1 MWLCQIAK
9 HEYYAWTKKQKRYA
23 NKLDENHADQ
33 GEDLLNG
40 IINQENGQ
48 IIRKILH
55 DLQEPYKEVFMLRVM
70 GEVSYRDIG
79 QLFSK
84 SESWARVTYYRAKKT
99 MNNTNLLK
107 TGFVNERFRYYE
119 KLVAEL
125 TMMSDMF
132 MRNVLNILECAEYV
146 LRVIT
151 ENDDLELTEVVVQK
165 DYKNLQG
172 RSAVLDCVAVNGR
185 KEIYDIEVQQEKAGA
200 GPKRLRYHSSI
211 IDAHSLFAGED
222 FEKLPESKVI
232 FIVDE
237 EVENEVAPILHIKRT
252 VRETGR
258 DYYNDKSEIIY
269 INARMKENTDL
280 GRLMHDFHCTKAED
294 MYSKVLAERV
304 RVLKETQEGVEI
316 MCKEMDKIYKA
327 GELIGE
333 ERGKEKGKYETAMKL
348 LELGAREDMIAEA
361 VGHSVEEIKRW
372 KNDMK
377 RQ

>member
-1 MWLCQIAK
+1 
-9 HEYYAWTKKQKRYA
+9 
-23 NKLDENHADQ
+23 
-33 GEDLLNG
+33 
-40 IINQENGQ
+40 
-48 IIRKILH
+48 
-55 DLQEPYKEVFMLRVM
+55 
-70 GEVSYRDIG
+70 
-79 QLFSK
+79 
-84 SESWARVTYYRAKKT
+84 

-132 MRNVLNILECAEYV
+132 MRNVLNILECAEYI

-172 RSAVLDCVAVNGR
+172 RSAVLDCVAVTGR
-185 KEIYDIEVQQEKAGA
+185 KEM
-200 GPKRLRYHSSI
+200 
-211 IDAHSLFAGED
+211 
-222 FEKLPESKVI
+222 
-232 FIVDE
+232 

-258 DYYNDKSEIIY
+258 DYNDKSENIY
-269 INARMKENTDL
+269 INARMKKNTDL

-377 RQ
+377 H

>member
-1 MWLCQIAK
+1 
-9 HEYYAWTKKQKRYA
+9 
-23 NKLDENHADQ
+23 
-33 GEDLLNG
+33 
-40 IINQENGQ
+40 
-48 IIRKILH
+48 
-55 DLQEPYKEVFMLRVM
+55 
-70 GEVSYRDIG
+70 
-79 QLFSK
+79 
-84 SESWARVTYYRAKKT
+84 

-132 MRNVLNILECAEYV
+132 MRNVLNILECAEYI

-172 RSAVLDCVAVNGR
+172 RSAVLDCVAVTGR
-185 KEIYDIEVQQEKAGA
+185 KEM
-200 GPKRLRYHSSI
+200 
-211 IDAHSLFAGED
+211 
-222 FEKLPESKVI
+222 
-232 FIVDE
+232 

-258 DYYNDKSEIIY
+258 DYNDKSEIIY

-348 LELGAREDMIAEA
+348 LELGAREDMIVEA

>member
-1 MWLCQIAK
+1 
-9 HEYYAWTKKQKRYA
+9 
-23 NKLDENHADQ
+23 
-33 GEDLLNG
+33 
-40 IINQENGQ
+40 
-48 IIRKILH
+48 
-55 DLQEPYKEVFMLRVM
+55 
-70 GEVSYRDIG
+70 
-79 QLFSK
+79 
-84 SESWARVTYYRAKKT
+84 

-232 FIVDE
+232 FIIDE

-258 DYYNDKSEIIY
+258 DYNDKSEIIY

-333 ERGKEKGKYETAMKL
+333 ERGKEKGKYETTMKL

>member
-1 MWLCQIAK
+1 
-9 HEYYAWTKKQKRYA
+9 
-23 NKLDENHADQ
+23 
-33 GEDLLNG
+33 
-40 IINQENGQ
+40 
-48 IIRKILH
+48 
-55 DLQEPYKEVFMLRVM
+55 
-70 GEVSYRDIG
+70 
-79 QLFSK
+79 
-84 SESWARVTYYRAKKT
+84 

-258 DYYNDKSEIIY
+258 D
-269 INARMKENTDL
+269 L

>member
-1 MWLCQIAK
+1 
-9 HEYYAWTKKQKRYA
+9 
-23 NKLDENHADQ
+23 
-33 GEDLLNG
+33 
-40 IINQENGQ
+40 
-48 IIRKILH
+48 
-55 DLQEPYKEVFMLRVM
+55 
-70 GEVSYRDIG
+70 
-79 QLFSK
+79 
-84 SESWARVTYYRAKKT
+84 

-132 MRNVLNILECAEYV
+132 MRNVLNILECAEYI

-172 RSAVLDCVAVNGR
+172 RSAVLDCVAVTGR
-185 KEIYDIEVQQEKAGA
+185 KEM
-200 GPKRLRYHSSI
+200 
-211 IDAHSLFAGED
+211 
-222 FEKLPESKVI
+222 
-232 FIVDE
+232 

-258 DYYNDKSEIIY
+258 DYNDKSEIIY

-333 ERGKEKGKYETAMKL
+333 ERGKEKGKYETAIKL

-377 RQ
+377 H

>member
-1 MWLCQIAK
+1 
-9 HEYYAWTKKQKRYA
+9 
-23 NKLDENHADQ
+23 
-33 GEDLLNG
+33 
-40 IINQENGQ
+40 
-48 IIRKILH
+48 
-55 DLQEPYKEVFMLRVM
+55 
-70 GEVSYRDIG
+70 
-79 QLFSK
+79 
-84 SESWARVTYYRAKKT
+84 

-258 DYYNDKSEIIY
+258 DYNDKSEIIY

-333 ERGKEKGKYETAMKL
+333 ERGKEKGKYETSMKL

-377 RQ
+377 H

>member
-1 MWLCQIAK
+1 
-9 HEYYAWTKKQKRYA
+9 
-23 NKLDENHADQ
+23 
-33 GEDLLNG
+33 
-40 IINQENGQ
+40 
-48 IIRKILH
+48 
-55 DLQEPYKEVFMLRVM
+55 
-70 GEVSYRDIG
+70 
-79 QLFSK
+79 
-84 SESWARVTYYRAKKT
+84 

-185 KEIYDIEVQQEKAGA
+185 KEM
-200 GPKRLRYHSSI
+200 
-211 IDAHSLFAGED
+211 
-222 FEKLPESKVI
+222 
-232 FIVDE
+232 

-258 DYYNDKSEIIY
+258 DYNDKSEIIY

-361 VGHSVEEIKRW
+361 VGHSIEEIKRW

-377 RQ
+377 H

>member
-1 MWLCQIAK
+1 
-9 HEYYAWTKKQKRYA
+9 
-23 NKLDENHADQ
+23 
-33 GEDLLNG
+33 
-40 IINQENGQ
+40 
-48 IIRKILH
+48 
-55 DLQEPYKEVFMLRVM
+55 
-70 GEVSYRDIG
+70 
-79 QLFSK
+79 
-84 SESWARVTYYRAKKT
+84 

-132 MRNVLNILECAEYV
+132 MRNVLNILECAEYI

-172 RSAVLDCVAVNGR
+172 RSAVLDCVAVTGR
-185 KEIYDIEVQQEKAGA
+185 KEM
-200 GPKRLRYHSSI
+200 
-211 IDAHSLFAGED
+211 
-222 FEKLPESKVI
+222 
-232 FIVDE
+232 

-252 VRETGR
+252 VRETGG
-258 DYYNDKSEIIY
+258 DYNDKSEIIY

-377 RQ
+377 H

>member
-1 MWLCQIAK
+1 
-9 HEYYAWTKKQKRYA
+9 
-23 NKLDENHADQ
+23 
-33 GEDLLNG
+33 
-40 IINQENGQ
+40 
-48 IIRKILH
+48 
-55 DLQEPYKEVFMLRVM
+55 
-70 GEVSYRDIG
+70 
-79 QLFSK
+79 
-84 SESWARVTYYRAKKT
+84 

-252 VRETGR
+252 VRETGK
-258 DYYNDKSEIIY
+258 DYNDKSEIIY

-333 ERGKEKGKYETAMKL
+333 ERGKEKVKYETAMKL

-377 RQ
+377 H

>member
-1 MWLCQIAK
+1 
-9 HEYYAWTKKQKRYA
+9 
-23 NKLDENHADQ
+23 
-33 GEDLLNG
+33 
-40 IINQENGQ
+40 
-48 IIRKILH
+48 
-55 DLQEPYKEVFMLRVM
+55 
-70 GEVSYRDIG
+70 
-79 QLFSK
+79 
-84 SESWARVTYYRAKKT
+84 

-185 KEIYDIEVQQEKAGA
+185 KEM
-200 GPKRLRYHSSI
+200 
-211 IDAHSLFAGED
+211 
-222 FEKLPESKVI
+222 
-232 FIVDE
+232 

-258 DYYNDKSEIIY
+258 DYNDKSEIIY

-280 GRLMHDFHCTKAED
+280 GRLMHDFPCTKAED

-377 RQ
+377 H

>member
-1 MWLCQIAK
+1 
-9 HEYYAWTKKQKRYA
+9 
-23 NKLDENHADQ
+23 
-33 GEDLLNG
+33 
-40 IINQENGQ
+40 
-48 IIRKILH
+48 
-55 DLQEPYKEVFMLRVM
+55 
-70 GEVSYRDIG
+70 
-79 QLFSK
+79 
-84 SESWARVTYYRAKKT
+84 

-107 TGFVNERFRYYE
+107 TGLLMNVPILWEVSRRADNDEWYVHAERVKYSGMCGIYIKSYYW
-119 KLVAEL
+119 KWW
-125 TMMSDMF
+125 SGIN
-132 MRNVLNILECAEYV
+132 RS
-146 LRVIT
+146 R
-151 ENDDLELTEVVVQK
+151 VQK

-258 DYYNDKSEIIY
+258 DYNDKSEIIY
-269 INARMKENTDL
+269 INARMKENTDM

-377 RQ
+377 H

>member
-1 MWLCQIAK
+1 
-9 HEYYAWTKKQKRYA
+9 
-23 NKLDENHADQ
+23 
-33 GEDLLNG
+33 
-40 IINQENGQ
+40 
-48 IIRKILH
+48 
-55 DLQEPYKEVFMLRVM
+55 
-70 GEVSYRDIG
+70 
-79 QLFSK
+79 
-84 SESWARVTYYRAKKT
+84 

-172 RSAVLDCVAVNGR
+172 RSAVLDCVAVTGR
-185 KEIYDIEVQQEKAGA
+185 KEM
-200 GPKRLRYHSSI
+200 
-211 IDAHSLFAGED
+211 
-222 FEKLPESKVI
+222 
-232 FIVDE
+232 

-258 DYYNDKSEIIY
+258 DYNDKSEIIY

-348 LELGAREDMIAEA
+348 LALGAREDMIAEA

-377 RQ
+377 H

>member
-1 MWLCQIAK
+1 
-9 HEYYAWTKKQKRYA
+9 
-23 NKLDENHADQ
+23 
-33 GEDLLNG
+33 
-40 IINQENGQ
+40 
-48 IIRKILH
+48 
-55 DLQEPYKEVFMLRVM
+55 
-70 GEVSYRDIG
+70 
-79 QLFSK
+79 
-84 SESWARVTYYRAKKT
+84 

-132 MRNVLNILECAEYV
+132 MRNVLNILECAEYI

-172 RSAVLDCVAVNGR
+172 RSAVLDCVAVTGR
-185 KEIYDIEVQQEKAGA
+185 KEM
-200 GPKRLRYHSSI
+200 
-211 IDAHSLFAGED
+211 
-222 FEKLPESKVI
+222 
-232 FIVDE
+232 

-258 DYYNDKSEIIY
+258 DYNDKSEIIY

-377 RQ
+377 H

>member
-1 MWLCQIAK
+1 
-9 HEYYAWTKKQKRYA
+9 
-23 NKLDENHADQ
+23 
-33 GEDLLNG
+33 
-40 IINQENGQ
+40 
-48 IIRKILH
+48 
-55 DLQEPYKEVFMLRVM
+55 
-70 GEVSYRDIG
+70 
-79 QLFSK
+79 
-84 SESWARVTYYRAKKT
+84 

-132 MRNVLNILECAEYV
+132 MRNVLNILECAEYI

-172 RSAVLDCVAVNGR
+172 RSAVLDCVAVTGR
-185 KEIYDIEVQQEKAGA
+185 KEM
-200 GPKRLRYHSSI
+200 
-211 IDAHSLFAGED
+211 
-222 FEKLPESKVI
+222 
-232 FIVDE
+232 

-258 DYYNDKSEIIY
+258 DYNDKSKIIY

-377 RQ
+377 H

>member
-1 MWLCQIAK
+1 
-9 HEYYAWTKKQKRYA
+9 
-23 NKLDENHADQ
+23 
-33 GEDLLNG
+33 
-40 IINQENGQ
+40 
-48 IIRKILH
+48 
-55 DLQEPYKEVFMLRVM
+55 
-70 GEVSYRDIG
+70 
-79 QLFSK
+79 
-84 SESWARVTYYRAKKT
+84 

-185 KEIYDIEVQQEKAGA
+185 KEM
-200 GPKRLRYHSSI
+200 
-211 IDAHSLFAGED
+211 
-222 FEKLPESKVI
+222 
-232 FIVDE
+232 

-258 DYYNDKSEIIY
+258 DYNDKSEIIY

-294 MYSKVLAERV
+294 MYSKVLAEWV

-377 RQ
+377 H

>member
-1 MWLCQIAK
+1 
-9 HEYYAWTKKQKRYA
+9 
-23 NKLDENHADQ
+23 
-33 GEDLLNG
+33 
-40 IINQENGQ
+40 
-48 IIRKILH
+48 
-55 DLQEPYKEVFMLRVM
+55 
-70 GEVSYRDIG
+70 
-79 QLFSK
+79 
-84 SESWARVTYYRAKKT
+84 

-237 EVENEVAPILHIKRT
+237 EVENEVVPILHIKRT

-258 DYYNDKSEIIY
+258 DYNDKSEIIY

-294 MYSKVLAERV
+294 MYSKVLAERI

-361 VGHSVEEIKRW
+361 VGIV
-372 KNDMK
+372 
-377 RQ
+377 

>member
-1 MWLCQIAK
+1 
-9 HEYYAWTKKQKRYA
+9 
-23 NKLDENHADQ
+23 
-33 GEDLLNG
+33 
-40 IINQENGQ
+40 
-48 IIRKILH
+48 
-55 DLQEPYKEVFMLRVM
+55 
-70 GEVSYRDIG
+70 
-79 QLFSK
+79 
-84 SESWARVTYYRAKKT
+84 

-258 DYYNDKSEIIY
+258 DYNDKSEIIY

-333 ERGKEKGKYETAMKL
+333 ERGKEKGKYETEKGKYETAMKL

-361 VGHSVEEIKRW
+361 AGHSVEEIKRW

>member
-1 MWLCQIAK
+1 
-9 HEYYAWTKKQKRYA
+9 
-23 NKLDENHADQ
+23 
-33 GEDLLNG
+33 
-40 IINQENGQ
+40 
-48 IIRKILH
+48 
-55 DLQEPYKEVFMLRVM
+55 
-70 GEVSYRDIG
+70 
-79 QLFSK
+79 
-84 SESWARVTYYRAKKT
+84 

-258 DYYNDKSEIIY
+258 DYNDKSEIIY

-333 ERGKEKGKYETAMKL
+333 ARGKEKGKYETAMKL

-377 RQ
+377 H

>member
-1 MWLCQIAK
+1 
-9 HEYYAWTKKQKRYA
+9 
-23 NKLDENHADQ
+23 
-33 GEDLLNG
+33 
-40 IINQENGQ
+40 
-48 IIRKILH
+48 
-55 DLQEPYKEVFMLRVM
+55 
-70 GEVSYRDIG
+70 
-79 QLFSK
+79 
-84 SESWARVTYYRAKKT
+84 

-132 MRNVLNILECAEYV
+132 MRNVLNILECAEYI

-151 ENDDLELTEVVVQK
+151 ENDDLELTEVVAQK

-172 RSAVLDCVAVNGR
+172 RSAVLDCVAVTGR
-185 KEIYDIEVQQEKAGA
+185 KEM
-200 GPKRLRYHSSI
+200 
-211 IDAHSLFAGED
+211 
-222 FEKLPESKVI
+222 
-232 FIVDE
+232 

-258 DYYNDKSEIIY
+258 DYNDKSEIIY

-377 RQ
+377 H

>member
-1 MWLCQIAK
+1 
-9 HEYYAWTKKQKRYA
+9 
-23 NKLDENHADQ
+23 
-33 GEDLLNG
+33 
-40 IINQENGQ
+40 
-48 IIRKILH
+48 
-55 DLQEPYKEVFMLRVM
+55 
-70 GEVSYRDIG
+70 
-79 QLFSK
+79 
-84 SESWARVTYYRAKKT
+84 

-132 MRNVLNILECAEYV
+132 MRNVLNILECAEYI

-172 RSAVLDCVAVNGR
+172 RSAVLDCVAVTGR
-185 KEIYDIEVQQEKAGA
+185 KEM
-200 GPKRLRYHSSI
+200 
-211 IDAHSLFAGED
+211 
-222 FEKLPESKVI
+222 
-232 FIVDE
+232 

-258 DYYNDKSEIIY
+258 DYNDKSEIIY

-304 RVLKETQEGVEI
+304 RVLKDTQEGVEI

-377 RQ
+377 H

>member
-1 MWLCQIAK
+1 
-9 HEYYAWTKKQKRYA
+9 
-23 NKLDENHADQ
+23 
-33 GEDLLNG
+33 
-40 IINQENGQ
+40 
-48 IIRKILH
+48 
-55 DLQEPYKEVFMLRVM
+55 
-70 GEVSYRDIG
+70 
-79 QLFSK
+79 
-84 SESWARVTYYRAKKT
+84 

-258 DYYNDKSEIIY
+258 DYNDKSEIIY

-333 ERGKEKGKYETAMKL
+333 ERGKEKYETAMKL

>member
-1 MWLCQIAK
+1 M
-9 HEYYAWTKKQKRYA
+9 
-23 NKLDENHADQ
+23 
-33 GEDLLNG
+33 
-40 IINQENGQ
+40 
-48 IIRKILH
+48 
-55 DLQEPYKEVFMLRVM
+55 
-70 GEVSYRDIG
+70 
-79 QLFSK
+79 
-84 SESWARVTYYRAKKT
+84 
-99 MNNTNLLK
+99 
-107 TGFVNERFRYYE
+107 
-119 KLVAEL
+119 
-125 TMMSDMF
+125 
-132 MRNVLNILECAEYV
+132 
-146 LRVIT
+146 
-151 ENDDLELTEVVVQK
+151 
-165 DYKNLQG
+165 
-172 RSAVLDCVAVNGR
+172 
-185 KEIYDIEVQQEKAGA
+185 
-200 GPKRLRYHSSI
+200 RYHSSI

-258 DYYNDKSEIIY
+258 DYNDKSEIIY

-333 ERGKEKGKYETAMKL
+333 ERGKEKGKYETARKL

>member
-1 MWLCQIAK
+1 
-9 HEYYAWTKKQKRYA
+9 
-23 NKLDENHADQ
+23 
-33 GEDLLNG
+33 
-40 IINQENGQ
+40 
-48 IIRKILH
+48 
-55 DLQEPYKEVFMLRVM
+55 
-70 GEVSYRDIG
+70 
-79 QLFSK
+79 
-84 SESWARVTYYRAKKT
+84 

-119 KLVAEL
+119 KLVAGL

-132 MRNVLNILECAEYV
+132 MRNVLNILECAEYI

-172 RSAVLDCVAVNGR
+172 RSAVLDCVAVTGR
-185 KEIYDIEVQQEKAGA
+185 KEM
-200 GPKRLRYHSSI
+200 
-211 IDAHSLFAGED
+211 
-222 FEKLPESKVI
+222 
-232 FIVDE
+232 

-258 DYYNDKSEIIY
+258 DYNDKSEIIY

>member
-1 MWLCQIAK
+1 
-9 HEYYAWTKKQKRYA
+9 
-23 NKLDENHADQ
+23 
-33 GEDLLNG
+33 
-40 IINQENGQ
+40 
-48 IIRKILH
+48 
-55 DLQEPYKEVFMLRVM
+55 
-70 GEVSYRDIG
+70 
-79 QLFSK
+79 
-84 SESWARVTYYRAKKT
+84 

-172 RSAVLDCVAVNGR
+172 RLAVLDCVAVTGR
-185 KEIYDIEVQQEKAGA
+185 KEM
-200 GPKRLRYHSSI
+200 
-211 IDAHSLFAGED
+211 
-222 FEKLPESKVI
+222 
-232 FIVDE
+232 

-258 DYYNDKSEIIY
+258 DYNDKSEIIY

-377 RQ
+377 H

>member
-1 MWLCQIAK
+1 
-9 HEYYAWTKKQKRYA
+9 
-23 NKLDENHADQ
+23 
-33 GEDLLNG
+33 
-40 IINQENGQ
+40 
-48 IIRKILH
+48 
-55 DLQEPYKEVFMLRVM
+55 
-70 GEVSYRDIG
+70 
-79 QLFSK
+79 
-84 SESWARVTYYRAKKT
+84 

-132 MRNVLNILECAEYV
+132 MRNVLNILECAEYI

-172 RSAVLDCVAVNGR
+172 RSAVLDCVAVTGR
-185 KEIYDIEVQQEKAGA
+185 KEM
-200 GPKRLRYHSSI
+200 
-211 IDAHSLFAGED
+211 
-222 FEKLPESKVI
+222 
-232 FIVDE
+232 

-258 DYYNDKSEIIY
+258 DYNDKSEIIY

-348 LELGAREDMIAEA
+348 LELGAREDMIADA

-372 KNDMK
+372 KTDMK
-377 RQ
+377 H